1 MHKIFSITF
10 GFCLMAGT
18 ALAQMNQPYVRK
30 KIQPNFFIP
39 EGALAESKPEKVGM
53 PQYRQ
58 GRTTA
63 KRISAEPEPAP
74 QPQNQQLQQIS
85 DTRRQTEEI
94 SRLPENQEQQI
105 QSPIREDA
113 NETNTQT
120 SSPVPQQ
127 GNQTDTPNYQ
137 KMYQDYL
144 KDLDSI
150 ARNGAVNTSYIDKDL
165 NAMNSEKRIQIDKE
179 FNSHRNVKNDILKAL
194 EN

>member
-10 GFCLMAGT
+10 GFCLMTGT
-18 ALAQMNQPYVRK
+18 ALAQMDQPYVRK

-39 EGALAESKPEKVGM
+39 EGALAESRPERVSI

-63 KRISAEPEPAP
+63 KRITAEPEPVL
-74 QPQNQQLQQIS
+74 QQQTLQSQQIS
-85 DTRRQTEEI
+85 ATLEQTEDI
-94 SRLPENQEQQI
+94 SHLPENQEQQI
-105 QSPIREDA
+105 QTPLYENVDI
-113 NETNTQT
+113 
-120 SSPVPQQ
+120 QQ
-127 GNQTDTPNYQ
+127 ENPTRTPNYQ

-150 ARNGAVNTSYIDKDL
+150 AQSGTVNTYDIDNDL

-179 FNSHRNVKNDILKAL
+179 FNSHRNVKDDILKAL
-194 EN
+194 EE